1 MTRVRAHR
9 RADGTYVKAH
19 HRRTRPRTTAPRRTA
34 TIRPGTVR
42 SAPPPAGPTTR
53 VRSYQRA
60 DGTRVRSH
68 HRADGTRV
76 RSHHRTLT
84 PSTAVAGTGIGGLLL
99 LFLVLAALAP
109 GGSPSTPGEGAG
121 PSAPATLAP
130 APSGLELGR

>member
-1 MTRVRAHR
+1 M
-9 RADGTYVKAH
+9 
-19 HRRTRPRTTAPRRTA
+19 TTAPRRTA
-34 TIRPGTVR
+34 TRPGTLR

-68 HRADGTRV
+68 HR
-76 RSHHRTLT
+76 TLT
-84 PSTAVAGTGIGGLLL
+84 PSTAAAGTGGLLL

-130 APSGLELGR
+130 TPSELQLGR

>member
-19 HRRTRPRTTAPRRTA
+19 NRRTRPRTTTTTATPRRTA
-34 TIRPGTVR
+34 AARPGTLR
-42 SAPPPAGPTTR
+42 SVPPPAGPTTR

-68 HRADGTRV
+68 HR
-76 RSHHRTLT
+76 TLT
-84 PSTAVAGTGIGGLLL
+84 PSTAAAGTGIGGLLL

-109 GGSPSTPGEGAG
+109 GGSPSTPGEGTG
-121 PSAPATLAP
+121 PSAPAVVAP
-130 APSGLELGR
+130 TTGPGLGR

>member
-19 HRRTRPRTTAPRRTA
+19 NRRTRPRTTTVTTAPRRTA
-34 TIRPGTVR
+34 AARPGTVR
-42 SAPPPAGPTTR
+42 SVPSPAGPATR

-68 HRADGTRV
+68 HR
-76 RSHHRTLT
+76 TLT
-84 PSTAVAGTGIGGLLL
+84 PSTAAAGSGIGGLLL
-99 LFLVLAALAP
+99 LFLVLAAFAP
-109 GGSPSTPGEGAG
+109 GGGPSAPGEGAG

-130 APSGLELGR
+130 ATGPGVGR

>member
-1 MTRVRAHR
+1 MMTRVRAHR

-53 VRSYQRA
+53 VRSYQ
-60 DGTRVRSH
+60 
-68 HRADGTRV
+68 RADGTRV

>member
-19 HRRTRPRTTAPRRTA
+19 NRRTRPRTTTTATTPRRTA
-34 TIRPGTVR
+34 TARPGTVR
-42 SAPPPAGPTTR
+42 SVPSPAGPTTR

-68 HRADGTRV
+68 HR
-76 RSHHRTLT
+76 TLT
-84 PSTAVAGTGIGGLLL
+84 PSTAAAGTGIGGLLL
-99 LFLVLAALAP
+99 LFLVLAAFAP
-109 GGSPSTPGEGAG
+109 GGGPSAPGEGAR

-130 APSGLELGR
+130 ATGPGAGR

>member
-19 HRRTRPRTTAPRRTA
+19 NRRTRPRTTTVTTAPRRTA
-34 TIRPGTVR
+34 AARPGTVR
-42 SAPPPAGPTTR
+42 SVPSPAGPATR

-68 HRADGTRV
+68 HR
-76 RSHHRTLT
+76 TLT
-84 PSTAVAGTGIGGLLL
+84 PSTAAAAAGTGIGGLLL

-109 GGSPSTPGEGAG
+109 GGSPSGPGEDAG

-130 APSGLELGR
+130 ANGSGLGR

>member
-9 RADGTYVKAH
+9 RADGTYIKAH
-19 HRRTRPRTTAPRRTA
+19 NRRTRPRTTTVTTAPRRTA
-34 TIRPGTVR
+34 AARPGTVR
-42 SAPPPAGPTTR
+42 SVPSPAGPATR

-68 HRADGTRV
+68 HR
-76 RSHHRTLT
+76 TLT
-84 PSTAVAGTGIGGLLL
+84 PSTAAAGTGIGGLLL

-130 APSGLELGR
+130 TPSELQLGR

>member
-1 MTRVRAHR
+1 MAHVRAHR

-19 HRRTRPRTTAPRRTA
+19 NRRARPRTTTTATAPRRTA
-34 TIRPGTVR
+34 TARPGTVR
-42 SAPPPAGPTTR
+42 SVPPPAAPATR
-53 VRSYQRA
+53 VRSYR
-60 DGTRVRSH
+60 
-68 HRADGTRV
+68 RADGTRV

-84 PSTAVAGTGIGGLLL
+84 PSTAAAGTGIGGLLL

-130 APSGLELGR
+130 TAGPGLGR

>member
-19 HRRTRPRTTAPRRTA
+19 NRRTRPRTTTATTTPRRTA

-42 SAPPPAGPTTR
+42 SVPPPAGPTTR

-68 HRADGTRV
+68 HR
-76 RSHHRTLT
+76 TLT
-84 PSTAVAGTGIGGLLL
+84 PKTAAAGTGIGGLLL

-109 GGSPSTPGEGAG
+109 KGSPSAPAGNGG
-121 PSAPATLAP
+121 PSAPAVVAP
-130 APSGLELGR
+130 AAPGLSR

>member
-1 MTRVRAHR
+1 MAGDFTSPEVFWC
-9 RADGTYVKAH
+9 
-19 HRRTRPRTTAPRRTA
+19 RTTAPRRTA
-34 TIRPGTVR
+34 TRPGTAR

-68 HRADGTRV
+68 HR
-76 RSHHRTLT
+76 TLT
-84 PSTAVAGTGIGGLLL
+84 PSTAAAGTGIGGLLL

-109 GGSPSTPGEGAG
+109 GGSPNTPGEGAG

-130 APSGLELGR
+130 TTGPGPGR